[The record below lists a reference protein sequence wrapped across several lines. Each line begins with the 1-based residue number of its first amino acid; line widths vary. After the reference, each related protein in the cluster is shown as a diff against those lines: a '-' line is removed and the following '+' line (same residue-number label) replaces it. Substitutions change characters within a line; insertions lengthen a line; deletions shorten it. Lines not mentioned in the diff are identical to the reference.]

1 MSICI
6 KDLHDLGTLSNSIHL
21 IAGKNGQNRAVRYI
35 TIMEVD
41 DFADKPLGE
50 DLLVLTTFS
59 TSANDPSKMEEVL
72 LKLIQKNISGI
83 AIKVN
88 RFLKEIPDS
97 LIKLADQYKTPL
109 FLIDHDI
116 PFRTIISDVNTL
128 IISEQFETIKALNAQ
143 YEDFYTSILKG
154 EDLGFFLRKIGKEL
168 SRNCFCFSQTGEMLK
183 QSIQQHTKNLEV
195 LIEYIEILN
204 KNPEIIWQTVNS
216 GENYLISPDNDFYV
230 FPCIAYNKVLG
241 YFVVQRLNAS
251 DFTVMM
257 NVKQFTSFLSIKL
270 LEDVLKKESEA
281 KFQMQ
286 LANEIFYNTTLS
298 EDMIRG
304 KLNLMGLDPEEYYYV
319 LFIEPSAPLKRG
331 QNILNSNYLQ
341 KKISLFVKYYV
352 TNFLITDVSDGYILI
367 LTFNKQAAFQSIPSF
382 KEFLNHLY
390 KIIDIP
396 TGFKIGCSKKENNL
410 TQIANAFKSSKR
422 SILLGKEI
430 YPERNMYL
438 IDDYFN
444 IQMIMG
450 MLNTDEHKLI
460 RSKIISP
467 LEKYD
472 KKYKSYLI
480 ETLETCIKTETLQE
494 AAKGLFLHTST
505 LRYRLEKIHEITGE
519 NYFTNVGKYSLTNAY
534 LLLKL
539 EKILGIDTKT
549 LGIHVNSSHGLN

>member
-1 MSICI
+1 MAICI
-6 KDLHDLGTLSNSIHL
+6 KDLDTLGTLSNSIHL
-21 IAGKNGQNRAVRYI
+21 IAGKNGQSRVVRYI

-59 TSANDPSKMEEVL
+59 TSASDPCKMEEVL

-97 LIKLADQYKTPL
+97 LIKIADQYKTPL
-109 FLIDHDI
+109 FLIDKDI

-128 IISEQFETIKALNAQ
+128 IISEQFETIKTLNNQ

-154 EDLGFFLRKIGKEL
+154 EDLGILLQKIGKQL

-195 LIEYIEILN
+195 LIEYIELLN
-204 KNPEIIWQTVNS
+204 KNPEMIWQTVNS
-216 GENYLISPDNDFYV
+216 GENYIISADRDFIV
-230 FPCIAYNKVLG
+230 FPCIAYNKILG
-241 YFVVQRLNAS
+241 YFVVQQLNTS
-251 DFTVMM
+251 DFNVMM

-281 KFQMQ
+281 KFQIQ

-319 LFIEPSAPLKRG
+319 LFIEPSAPSK
-331 QNILNSNYLQ
+331 QNPNILNSNYLQ

-367 LTFNKQAAFQSIPSF
+367 LTFNKQGVFHSIPSF
-382 KEFLNHLY
+382 KEFLINLY

-396 TGFKIGCSKKENNL
+396 TGFKIGCSPKENTL
-410 TQIANAFKSSKR
+410 IQIANALKLSKR

-430 YPERNMYL
+430 YPERNIYL

-450 MLNTDEHKLI
+450 MLNTEEHKLI

-480 ETLETCIKTETLQE
+480 ETLETCLKVDTLQE
-494 AAKGLFLHTST
+494 AAKSLFLHTSS

-519 NYFTNVGKYSLTNAY
+519 NFFTNVGKYSLTNAY

-539 EKILGIDTKT
+539 EKIFGIDTKQ
-549 LGIHVNSSHGLN
+549 LDLQDAHS